1 MRQPMVQVS
10 VTPTLKARLEAMA
23 AANGLSLSSYVRVV
37 INHHI
42 LALDRQQQP
51 LRHQPLQPL
60 DEFYRSL

>member
-10 VTPTLKARLEAMA
+10 VTAPLKARLEAIA

-42 LALDRQQQP
+42 LALDRQERP
-51 LRHQPLQPL
+51 LQHQPLQPL
-60 DEFYRSL
+60 PDFYRTL